1 MDRKR
6 GGQPGNQNAR
16 KHGFYSKALGEAQRL
31 EFRQAARVKGL
42 DAEIALLRVKI
53 KALLSQDPQNIR
65 LLGHEVKILSSLLI
79 ARHNMSKDEK
89 DDLGEIVNNALADF
103 VLPFLPYGSPPEQN
117 ESSVH

>member
-1 MDRKR
+1 MKRIR

-16 KHGFYSKALGEAQRL
+16 KHGFYSKALGEAQKL

-65 LLGHEVKILSSLLI
+65 LLGQEFKILSSLLI
-79 ARHNMSKDEK
+79 AGHNMSKDEPE
-89 DDLGEIVNNALADF
+89 DLGGIVKNALLDIG
-103 VLPFLPYGSPPEQN
+103 LPFPPLDYAPEQN

>member
-1 MDRKR
+1 MERRR

-31 EFRQAARVKGL
+31 EFRQATRVKGL

-53 KALLSQDPQNIR
+53 KALLSQDPQNIL
-65 LLGHEVKILSSLLI
+65 LLGQEVKILSSLLI
-79 ARHNMSKDEK
+79 AGHNMSKDEK
-89 DDLGEIVNNALADF
+89 DDLGEIVHNALADF
-103 VLPFLPYGSPPEQN
+103 GFPFLPLGYAPEQN